1 MFKSSL
7 ACNSNFNYS
16 ITTALLISL
25 TLVACGSS
33 DDDPEPEVLPQPIPV
48 TVIPDT
54 GVFLDSAVIGIGYRT
69 ETLSGTTDAEG
80 KYKYLAGETV
90 TFFIG
95 GLEFP
100 ATAAT
105 GIVTP
110 LSIAATDDVT
120 NTAVINMARLLQ
132 TLDQDGDPSN
142 GISITQTAID
152 SAEPVDFSMSTTE
165 FATSAAVQATIE
177 NGGQDTAVSE
187 LIDTEAAL
195 EHLSEE
201 LEKQDIQNGIIGSWN
216 ATDDDND
223 LLSIIFIDNSTY
235 VIFEVDSDDDYED
248 SGMEWGT
255 YQRDSETHRVTATQ
269 EFDDNENV
277 GLNDLTTDT
286 GAPELFATVT
296 NEELRITVDD
306 DADGTIDETLNFA
319 ALDSSNELGAWI
331 IHDIDGEAYENG
343 LLMFIFYADGTYVQ
357 AGVDA
362 NEAEEESGMEWG
374 TYSINTDTNRVTVS
388 QTFDGNAEAGLN
400 DFATDSS
407 LGLYLSVVDDVLTLS
422 VDENGD
428 GEIEENLNFRRP

>member
-33 DDDPEPEVLPQPIPV
+33 DDDPEPETLPQPVPV
-48 TVIPDT
+48 TVTPDT

-69 ETLSGTTDAEG
+69 ETLSGTTDVEG
-80 KYKYLAGETV
+80 KYQYLAGETV

-110 LSIAATDDVT
+110 LNIAATDDVT

-165 FATSAAVQATIE
+165 FAASAAVQATIE

-187 LIDTEAAL
+187 LIDTETAL

-201 LEKQDIQNGIIGSWN
+201 LEKQDIQMGIIGSWN

-223 LLSIIFIDNSTY
+223 LLSIIFIDSSTY

-255 YQRDSETHRVTATQ
+255 YQRDSETHRVTAVQ

-319 ALDSSNELGAWI
+319 ALNSSNELGAWI

-407 LGLYLSVVDDVLTLS
+407 LGLYLTVVDDVLTLS

-428 GEIEENLNFRRP
+428 GEIEENLNFIRP

>member
-7 ACNSNFNYS
+7 ACNFNFKYS
-16 ITTALLISL
+16 ITTALLASL

-33 DDDPEPEVLPQPIPV
+33 DDDPQPKALPQPIPV
-48 TVIPDT
+48 TVTPDT

-80 KYKYLAGETV
+80 KYQYLPGETV

-100 ATAAT
+100 ATTAT

-110 LSIAATDDVT
+110 LNIAATDDVT

-152 SAEPVDFSMSTTE
+152 SAEPVDFSMSTAD
-165 FATSAAVQATIE
+165 FATSAAVQATIA

-201 LEKQDIQNGIIGSWN
+201 LEKQDIQIGIIGSWN
-216 ATDDDND
+216 ATNDDND

-255 YQRDSETHRVTATQ
+255 YQRDSETHRVTASQ

-277 GLNDLTTDT
+277 GLNDLTTDP
-286 GAPELFATVT
+286 GSPELFIAVT
-296 NEELRITVDD
+296 NGELNVTVDE
-306 DADGTIDETLNFA
+306 DADGTIDETLNFE

-362 NEAEEESGMEWG
+362 NEVIEESGMEWG

-388 QTFDGNAEAGLN
+388 QIFDGNEEAGLN

-407 LGLYLSVVDDVLTLS
+407 LGLYLTVVDDVLTLS

-428 GEIEENLNFRRP
+428 GEIEENLNFKRP